1 MIPSPR
7 LCINMG
13 IHAQPNKRPVH
24 PECPARRS
32 FGDLTPCTCDALWAE
47 WDGTYAEL
55 LDRVEAARKRELRR
69 TPLTTRG
76 YGIDTDEHVEVTLED
91 FERTSYEDIPPL
103 WSNRRFLDQHASA
116 CIVRDPSD
124 PKLQESL
131 DRLRKHIV
139 DNHYWDH
146 EKE

>member
-1 MIPSPR
+1 
-7 LCINMG
+7 MG

-32 FGDLTPCTCDALWAE
+32 FGDLTPCTCDTLWAE

-69 TPLTTRG
+69 VPLTTKG
-76 YGIDTDEHVEVTLED
+76 FGIDSDEHNGDLLED
-91 FERTSYEDIPPL
+91 FDKTGQQGEAPAL
-103 WSNRRFLDQHASA
+103 WSERRFLDQHASA
-116 CIVRDPSD
+116 CIVRDPGD
-124 PKLQESL
+124 PELQESL

>member
-1 MIPSPR
+1 
-7 LCINMG
+7 MG

-32 FGDLTPCTCDALWAE
+32 FGDLTPCTCDDLWAG
-47 WDGTYAEL
+47 WNGTYDEL
-55 LDRVEAARKRELRR
+55 LDRIAVARVRELRR
-69 TPLTTRG
+69 IPATTKG
-76 YGIDTDEHVEVTLED
+76 FGIDSDEHFNDAAED
-91 FERTSYEDIPPL
+91 FDRTVYEDIPPL
-103 WSNRRFLDQHASA
+103 WSNRRFLDQHAGP
-116 CIVRDPSD
+116 CIIRDPDD
-124 PKLQESL
+124 PELQESL